1 MAGAEILDEMSMLS
15 PCSRHIYI
23 YNYIYIVKF
32 VYKSYF
38 LGMVLGLRGVYFRG
52 GQVIHQSPLA
62 DDSTDIVIPPAGATW
77 LEVQRTG

>member
-15 PCSRHIYI
+15 PCSRHIYSKVCI
-23 YNYIYIVKF
+23 NHI
-32 VYKSYF
+32 F
-38 LGMVLGLRGVYFRG
+38 LGIVLGLRGVNFRG
-52 GQVIHQSPLA
+52 GQVIHQSPVA